1 MRDPFL
7 FPIQIFPEA
16 RPIKLFSLANFIFA
30 LAITQRFCRRRKFG
44 VSHQLNGR
52 ANANFRT
59 FGAETRFSFEVSKYA
74 YEVNSI
80 ICLLAGQLVVGT

>member
-59 FGAETRFSFEVSKYA
+59 YEISFEVSKYA